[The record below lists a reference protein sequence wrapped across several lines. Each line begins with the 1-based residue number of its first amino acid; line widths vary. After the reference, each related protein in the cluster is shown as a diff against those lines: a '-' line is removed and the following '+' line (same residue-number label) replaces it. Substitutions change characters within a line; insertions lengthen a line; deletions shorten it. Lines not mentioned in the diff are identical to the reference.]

1 MVAHWAVEWTGQRWV
16 GDREV
21 GHLFKQFNV
30 GDIMSLRGSTDED
43 IITTAANNDRYGHPV
58 ASWDERKGTP

>member
-1 MVAHWAVEWTGQRWV
+1 MKTCRRSGEGSLGCGMDWTEMGLV

-30 GDIMSLRGSTDED
+30 GDIMS
-43 IITTAANNDRYGHPV
+43 
-58 ASWDERKGTP
+58 